1 MTNLFYF
8 RNLNSVGGTETFFY
22 YLAKKY
28 SKCDIAIVYQTG
40 DLEQIKRISK
50 YARCI
55 KYYGQKFKCK
65 KAFFNYNMEIIDN
78 VEAEEYY
85 ALIHGDYN
93 DYKITPIQ
101 HEKIKHYIGVSDIA
115 VKSFKSILPG
125 KDIQRIYNPVA
136 VDQPQKTLFLISATR
151 LTQEKGKDL
160 IIRMADKLTQS
171 GRPWIWLI
179 FTNDRKAI
187 NNSHILYLPPT
198 LNVIDYINKCD
209 YLVQLSRAE
218 GYGYSPVEAL
228 SIGKPVIVTDIPAM
242 HEIGVKD
249 GENGFILKK
258 DLSNLDID
266 KLYEKTWEFSYNPPK
281 DEWDKILAKG
291 KRKEEKYM
299 YKIKANKRYLDV
311 QLGRFVE
318 KDEEYVVED
327 LRAEEIVGK
336 GFAKII
342 EEVKYKS
349 KLITQ
354 PKNKKKG
361 ATTNGNHQ

>member
-1 MTNLFYF
+1 MSIGNLFYF

-22 YLAKKY
+22 YLSKKY
-28 SKCDIAIVYQTG
+28 SKYDIVVVYQQA
-40 DLEQIKRISK
+40 DINQLRRISK
-50 YARCI
+50 YARCV
-55 KYYGQKFKCK
+55 KFYGQTFKCK
-65 KAFFNYNMEIIDN
+65 KAFLNYNMEIIDN

-101 HEKIKHYIGVSDIA
+101 HDKIKHYIGVSDIA
-115 VKSFKSILPG
+115 VKSFKSILPD
-125 KDIQRIYNPVA
+125 KDITKIYNPVA
-136 VDQPQKTLFLISATR
+136 VDEPQKTLFLVSATR
-151 LTQEKGKDL
+151 LTKEKGKDL
-160 IIRMADKLTQS
+160 IIQMADRLTQS
-171 GRPWIWLI
+171 GRPYVWMI
-179 FTNDRKAI
+179 FTNDRKEI
-187 NNSHILYLPPT
+187 SNPNVVYLPPK

-228 SIGKPVIVTDIPAM
+228 SIGKPVIVSDIPAM

-249 GENGFILKK
+249 GYNGFILKR

-266 KLYEKTWEFSYNPPK
+266 KLYNTEWDFTYTPPL

-291 KRKEEKYM
+291 KRKEETYM

-311 QLGRFVE
+311 QLGRYVD
-318 KDEEYVVED
+318 KDEEYIVED
-327 LRAEEIVGK
+327 ARAEEIVSK
-336 GFAKII
+336 GFAKIV

-349 KLITQ
+349 KLVKQ
-354 PKNKKKG
+354 PAKTKKKEK
-361 ATTNGNHQ
+361 